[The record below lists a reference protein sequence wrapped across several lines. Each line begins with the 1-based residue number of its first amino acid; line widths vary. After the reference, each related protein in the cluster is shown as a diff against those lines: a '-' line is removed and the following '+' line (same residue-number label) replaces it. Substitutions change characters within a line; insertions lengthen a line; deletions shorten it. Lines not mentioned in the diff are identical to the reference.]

1 MASELADRG
10 ARLFEYLAKVQ
21 ALRTSRIQDIAA
33 YKSEGEVLWIAELP
47 EHAAVEY
54 RRADPGSPFLMV
66 QKVSVPAAPEPGPNL
81 RPWLDKGWNEPDDEP
96 TLRAIRTDAAGQHI
110 RLADHAEVSAAFD
123 EWLPAWREWATDA
136 RPKAAVH
143 RLYQTMYEMY
153 TRYEGATETL
163 ELVFALGFL
172 SWKAA
177 SIGTVKRHV
186 LTMPVDIRFDS
197 GYGAISVSIDPA
209 ATGYSAELQEIIDP
223 THMAAAG
230 ELMKAE
236 SEARSGD
243 IEPFDRENVGAL
255 VRMFVN
261 CINPDAEYADEMR
274 PGSPTA
280 HPTAAYA
287 PAIILRK
294 RGNRGMVT
302 ALRTIADTIR
312 DTGELPGGIRNLIDP
327 DHEPV
332 PIARDSAGAIVA
344 DGDDQFLP
352 LPLNEVQLRIIDH
365 VDRRAH
371 TLVQGPPGTGKTHTA
386 AALITHLLAQGKRV
400 LITAHTDRALH
411 EVRNK
416 LPEEIKDLCVAV
428 VGDSRRELEDLKAS
442 VNRISH
448 EAAEFDPAHNQRIIA
463 AAEHAVEKLRGE
475 RAGLQAELLRL
486 REHDVVTHTVAGRS
500 GTIAEIATGWRAE
513 RFEYGW
519 IADLVAPAPDEQ
531 SPVSGALLEEWRTLL
546 LDETLADPETAAPD
560 LVSASEV
567 PDAELFTRLCDEELA
582 AARHRASFARY
593 DGDPAVAR
601 IPELLL
607 ADRNQI
613 QGMLGDIAG
622 LARDLRRRSESWV
635 PAALGDVHAGH
646 ALEWQT
652 RAAVL
657 GDLLQRAD
665 ETIEALGYVDVRVAV
680 EDSGSLVSLAEKLL
694 AHIDAHGPIKIQ
706 ADGSPKV
713 GIMSPRVVKDAGPL
727 FEHVRVDGRIPTGAE
742 QLTQLLNAD
751 RGNRILHQLDASWPA
766 ELFGVTSGTPRE
778 RRDRHRVAHELL
790 LQILDYGS
798 RLDYGTTRLR
808 EAGLPVPDWGD
819 VIAVRAVLEAF
830 DAVAAEEAR
839 RRAATPLDEL
849 AARLDDLGR
858 DPRATAN
865 LHRLGQAVRE
875 RDSMAYADA
884 RQRLGELHALRRAH
898 ARRVELTALMAAVPH
913 LRDAIVERPADPEWA
928 PRLRAFEPAW
938 AWAAVGGWL
947 SVHNAGGVNELCR
960 RLDAVEDRLR
970 EQATV
975 LADRRA
981 WERAVGRL
989 TNRAQADLRQYAQL
1003 VKSLGKGTGQY
1014 AERKRADIQRALG
1027 NCRSAV
1033 PVWIM
1038 PIYRVVEQ
1046 FAITADMFDV
1056 VVVDEASQ
1064 AGVEAVFLQYLAPS
1078 IVVIGDDKQVSPA
1091 AVGVDESELE
1101 RLAGQ
1106 YLYDDRYR
1114 DSWKN
1119 PKRSLFDDAVMR
1131 YPARLT
1137 LVEHRRCVPEII
1149 GFSNKIAYE
1158 PEGVRL
1164 IPVRRYGSDRLP
1176 PIRTVHVADGY
1187 ESSSKVNP
1195 VEADR
1200 IVDRIEQCL
1209 ADPRYDGKTF
1219 GVISLLGTAQAKY
1232 IRQQLMI
1239 RIPPEELDGRQLHC
1253 GDAAD
1258 FQGAERDIVFLSL
1271 VAAPGPDRRLSA
1283 QTADGVVQRYNVA
1296 VSRARDQLWLFHSV
1310 TADQLTNAEDLRFRL
1325 LDYCLGVEQ
1334 ATVDDEL
1341 PRQFPDDRLVE
1352 PFESLFEQRI
1362 FNRIADRGYRISP
1375 HHTETGYDIDMVV
1388 TGSGGQVAIQ
1398 CDGDR
1403 WEGPDH
1409 YRGDLARQR
1418 DLERCGWPIHRIRAA
1433 EFIADPDR
1441 CLAELWELLEHNG
1454 IYTRAEEEN
1463 RRLAQ
1468 LFATRDEPVPV
1479 RPDSPELRHRVEQ
1492 VLVDEDQDP
1501 ADIGEVR
1508 LSARAELGE
1517 EVARP
1522 TASEAQT
1529 ELLDGEIGSG
1539 RDELELM
1546 GDAAVLPEAAGS
1558 GAHTPVDVV
1567 VDDTATE
1574 RHETPRV
1581 PETLE
1586 REARSGGEDREPAST
1601 VAEVVVDPAMTDAEP
1616 PASVIEPFVVRSAT
1630 DDRAPASNG
1639 HGEIAVHED
1648 DPWRNGHAAPRAA
1661 AGAGVDASG
1670 AAAATASPAVTT
1682 TRTIEA
1688 YSAFSGSLESPTT
1701 AGHSTIVADFVRIV
1715 AAEGPVTAARLRA
1728 AYVTAARTRERD
1740 NVRRK
1745 LDIAL
1750 QAAVAT
1756 GKLLVSDDLDAGDPA
1771 LFTYRM
1777 PEQPATSWRDLG
1789 PRKIE
1794 QMPPRELAEMMAHHA
1809 EALGWDDR
1817 AALFRAVINAVGQ
1830 TRLTENTI
1838 AMLALVLP
1846 LARQVSVAN

>member
-1 MASELADRG
+1 MLLELA
-10 ARLFEYLAKVQ
+10 LEV
-21 ALRTSRIQDIAA
+21 RTTQ
-33 YKSEGEVLWIAELP
+33 
-47 EHAAVEY
+47 
-54 RRADPGSPFLMV
+54 
-66 QKVSVPAAPEPGPNL
+66 
-81 RPWLDKGWNEPDDEP
+81 
-96 TLRAIRTDAAGQHI
+96 
-110 RLADHAEVSAAFD
+110 
-123 EWLPAWREWATDA
+123 
-136 RPKAAVH
+136 
-143 RLYQTMYEMY
+143 
-153 TRYEGATETL
+153 
-163 ELVFALGFL
+163 
-172 SWKAA
+172 
-177 SIGTVKRHV
+177 
-186 LTMPVDIRFDS
+186 
-197 GYGAISVSIDPA
+197 
-209 ATGYSAELQEIIDP
+209 
-223 THMAAAG
+223 
-230 ELMKAE
+230 
-236 SEARSGD
+236 RSGGGWW
-243 IEPFDRENVGAL
+243 RG
-255 VRMFVN
+255 
-261 CINPDAEYADEMR
+261 YADELR
-274 PGSPTA
+274 PGGPTA

-287 PAIILRK
+287 PAVILRK

-312 DTGELPGGIRNLIDP
+312 GTGELPGGIRNLIDP
-327 DHEPV
+327 DHEPI
-332 PIARDSAGAIVA
+332 PIARDSAGAIVE

-352 LPLNEVQLRIIDH
+352 LPLNEVQLRILDH
-365 VDRRAH
+365 VDRHAH

-448 EAAEFDPAHNQRIIA
+448 EAAEFDPAHNRRIIA
-463 AAEHAVEKLRGE
+463 AAERTVEELRRQ

-486 REHDVVTHTVAGRS
+486 REHDVVTHTVGGRS
-500 GTIAEIATGWRAE
+500 GTVAEIATGWRAG
-513 RFEYGW
+513 RFEHGW
-519 IADLVAPAPDEQ
+519 IADLVAPAPDEP
-531 SPVSGALLEEWRTLL
+531 SPVPGALIEEWRTLL
-546 LDETLADPETAAPD
+546 LDETLDDPEVAAPD
-560 LVSASEV
+560 LVSASDV
-567 PDAELFTRLCDEELA
+567 PDAESFARLCGAKLA

-601 IPELLL
+601 IPELPP

-613 QGMLGDIAG
+613 QGMLGDISD

-635 PAALGDVHAGH
+635 PAALGDVHSGH

-665 ETIEALGYVDVRVAV
+665 ETIDALGYVDVRVSV
-680 EDSGSLVSLAEKLL
+680 DDSGPLVSLAENLL
-694 AHIDAHGPIKIQ
+694 AHIDMHGPIKIQ
-706 ADGSPKV
+706 ADGSPKI

-751 RGNRILHQLDASWPA
+751 RGNRILHQLDTAWPA
-766 ELFGVTSGTPRE
+766 ELFGITSGTLRE
-778 RRDRHRVAHELL
+778 RRDRHRVAQELL
-790 LQILDYGS
+790 LQILDYAT
-798 RLDYGTTRLR
+798 RLEYGTTRLR

-819 VIAVRAVLEAF
+819 VIAVRAALETF
-830 DAVAAEEAR
+830 DAVTAEEAR
-839 RRAATPLDEL
+839 QRAAAPLDEL
-849 AARLDDLGR
+849 AATLDVLGR

-875 RDSMAYADA
+875 RDDTAYEHA
-884 RQRLGELHALRRAH
+884 RQRLGELNALRHAH
-898 ARRVELTALMAAVPH
+898 ARRVEITALMTAVPL

-928 PRLRAFEPAW
+928 SRLRTFEQAW
-938 AWAAVGGWL
+938 VWAAVGGWL
-947 SVHNAGGVNELCR
+947 GVHNVGGVNELCR

-1046 FAITADMFDV
+1046 FAVTADMFDV

-1064 AGVEAVFLQYLAPS
+1064 AGAEAVFLQYLAPS

-1106 YLYDDRYR
+1106 YLHDDRYR

-1119 PKRSLFDDAVMR
+1119 PKRSLFDDAVIR

-1164 IPVRRYGSDRLP
+1164 VPVRRYGSDRLP

-1200 IVDRIEQCL
+1200 IVDQIEQCL
-1209 ADPRYDGKTF
+1209 ADPRYEGKTF

-1258 FQGAERDIVFLSL
+1258 FQGAERDVVFLSL

-1310 TADQLTNAEDLRFRL
+1310 TADQLTNAEDLPFRL
-1325 LDYCLGVEQ
+1325 LDYCLGVER
-1334 ATVDDEL
+1334 ATVEDEASPSIL
-1341 PRQFPDDRLVE
+1341 DDRLVE
-1352 PFESLFEQRI
+1352 PFESLFEQQI
-1362 FNRIADRGYRISP
+1362 YNRIVDRVYRISP

-1398 CDGDR
+1398 CDDDR
-1403 WEGPDH
+1403 WDGPDH
-1409 YRGDLARQR
+1409 YRSDLARQR

-1441 CLAELWELLEHNG
+1441 CLAELWELLEHNE
-1454 IYTRAEEEN
+1454 IYTPAEEEN

-1468 LFATRDEPVPV
+1468 LLAGVEEPVPV
-1479 RPDSPELRHRVEQ
+1479 QSDSPELLHRVAL
-1492 VLVDEDQDP
+1492 VLVDADQDV
-1501 ADIGEVR
+1501 AGVGETR
-1508 LSARAELGE
+1508 LSACAEFGADI
-1517 EVARP
+1517 ARS
-1522 TASEAQT
+1522 TAPEPQS
-1529 ELLDGEIGSG
+1529 ELLDGETGSG
-1539 RDELELM
+1539 GAELDVAVARD
-1546 GDAAVLPEAAGS
+1546 AAGS
-1558 GAHTPVDVV
+1558 GTHTPVED
-1567 VDDTATE
+1567 AANE
-1574 RHETPRV
+1574 RLDTPRADDSS
-1581 PETLE
+1581 PEPPQRGE
-1586 REARSGGEDREPAST
+1586 RSSGYRSEPVST
-1601 VAEVVVDPAMTDAEP
+1601 TAAVAVDPATTDAEP
-1616 PASVIEPFVVRSAT
+1616 PVLVIAPITVRSAT
-1630 DDRAPASNG
+1630 EHRTSASNG
-1639 HGEIAVHED
+1639 HGETAAHD
-1648 DPWRNGHAAPRAA
+1648 HGYPGRNGHSEPEVAYAE
-1661 AGAGVDASG
+1661 GGDAHT
-1670 AAAATASPAVTT
+1670 AAAATARPATMR
-1682 TRTIEA
+1682 TRSIEA
-1688 YSAFSGSLESPTT
+1688 YSAFIGSLESLTT
-1701 AGHSTIVADFVRIV
+1701 AGHSAIVADFVRIV

-1740 NVRRK
+1740 NVRKK

-1794 QMPPRELAEMMAHHA
+1794 QMPPRELAEIMAHHA
-1809 EALGWDDR
+1809 ETLGWDDR
-1817 AALFRAVINAVGQ
+1817 AALFRAVISAVGQ

-1846 LARQVSVAN
+1846 LARQIGVAV